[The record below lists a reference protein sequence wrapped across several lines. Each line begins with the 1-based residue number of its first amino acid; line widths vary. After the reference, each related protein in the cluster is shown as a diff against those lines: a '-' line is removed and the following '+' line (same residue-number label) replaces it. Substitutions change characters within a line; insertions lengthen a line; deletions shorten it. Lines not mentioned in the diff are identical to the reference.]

1 MEVLVDFIIQD
12 QAENLAAQI
21 GELLLTTALFTLRDA
36 WAAIG
41 MSGPGTQQAGL
52 PAHLILH

>member
-21 GELLLTTALFTLRDA
+21 GELLLTAVLFTLFA
-36 WAAIG
+36 MAAGIATCWG
-41 MSGPGTQQAGL
+41 RRSLYCSQRL
-52 PAHLILH
+52 FS